1 MTAVSPGADGLIWL
15 TRGKSWGFRFVL
27 DGGLPDPLPEYERAF
42 ERVDQDESTACDR
55 VAGAVAL
62 RFPDP
67 QERRDASG
75 RVIPHDFVV
84 PDELGLAIETVDD
97 GMEIV
102 WPLVS
107 DWFDRVWDAAK
118 PADT

>member
-27 DGGLPDPLPEYERAF
+27 DGGLPDPLPEYERVF

-62 RFPDP
+62 RFPETNLDSLSRLWTTESRLSGLLSQTGSTESGTRQSRP
-67 QERRDASG
+67 TRSLIYRFEAGTERS
-75 RVIPHDFVV
+75 
-84 PDELGLAIETVDD
+84 L
-97 GMEIV
+97 
-102 WPLVS
+102 
-107 DWFDRVWDAAK
+107 K
-118 PADT
+118 

>member
-1 MTAVSPGADGLIWL
+1 VTAVSPGADGLIWL

-27 DGGLPDPLPEYERAF
+27 EGGLPDTLPEY
-42 ERVDQDESTACDR
+42 ERVDQDEPAACDR

-62 RFPDP
+62 RFSDP

-97 GMEIV
+97 GIEIV
-102 WPLVS
+102 WPLVAG
-107 DWFDRVWDAAK
+107 DYDRIWDK
-118 PADT
+118 G

>member
-27 DGGLPDPLPEYERAF
+27 DGGLPDSLPVYERAF

-55 VAGAVAL
+55 VADAVAL
-62 RFPDP
+62 CFPDP
-67 QERRDASG
+67 QGRRDASG

-84 PDELGLAIETVDD
+84 PDDLGLAIESVDD
-97 GMEIV
+97 GIDSV
-102 WPLVS
+102 WPLVAGHY
-107 DWFDRVWDAAK
+107 DRIWDK
-118 PADT
+118 G